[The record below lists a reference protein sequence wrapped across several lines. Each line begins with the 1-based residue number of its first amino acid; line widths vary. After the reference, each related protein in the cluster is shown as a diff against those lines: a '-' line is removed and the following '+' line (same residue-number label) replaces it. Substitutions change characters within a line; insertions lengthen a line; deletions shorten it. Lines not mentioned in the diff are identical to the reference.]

1 MNRCRLR
8 LAWGV
13 GRLIRVASLVLLI
26 SSTGWS
32 QATQPAAGPLVV
44 LRALISA
51 APGDYLLQS
60 LDDGRVV
67 HSQKVLRMAY
77 YCRSHDRLVVIG
89 QETVDR
95 GHAEV
100 FALPQGNSIARYVI
114 NGVFVG
120 GLKQGAVEYGIIDGD
135 FAYFSTA
142 GGVLVKLNLRTGE
155 QEKTPGIGGAL
166 RRAGNYLLSESQFAW
181 RGHSIPDLRA
191 EKSVPRGSWDRAV
204 FVPGEG
210 LYQWYLTGEVGRVAT
225 ETLDAVPEA
234 EQKFYMTARGIHDAL
249 VTTTSTGERQLVI
262 LSGPHPNGELRGEAR
277 EWALLFVKPSDGTIV
292 ATIKPNF
299 TPVQRVFAMQQ
310 ENVIALVNEDAHS
323 IVRYDVV
330 ARRELDR
337 TPLPPVEAEGRAWHT
352 KVIY

>member
-1 MNRCRLR
+1 MIRSSLR
-8 LAWGV
+8 SV
-13 GRLIRVASLVLLI
+13 GSARRLIHVISLVLLV
-26 SSTGWS
+26 SSTSWS

-51 APGDYLLQS
+51 APGDYLLQF
-60 LDDGRVV
+60 LDDARVV
-67 HSQKVLRMAY
+67 HSQKIPRMAY
-77 YCRSHDRLVVIG
+77 YCRSHDRLVVVSH
-89 QETVDR
+89 ETADR

-166 RRAGNYLLSESQFAW
+166 QRAGNYLLSESQFAW
-181 RGHSIPDLRA
+181 RGHSIPDLRF

-204 FVPGEG
+204 FVPGKG

-225 ETLDAVPEA
+225 EALDAVPEA
-234 EQKFYMTARGIHDAL
+234 EQKFYMTARGIHDVLA
-249 VTTTSTGERQLVI
+249 TTTSTGERLLAI

-277 EWALLFVKPSDGTIV
+277 EWALLFVKASDGAIV
-292 ATIKPNF
+292 TTIKLNF
-299 TPVQRVFAMQQ
+299 TAVTRVFATQQ
-310 ENVIALVNEDAHS
+310 ENVIGLVNEDDRS
-323 IVRYDVV
+323 VVRYDLV

-337 TPLPPVEAEGRAWHT
+337 TVLPPVEQDGRAWHI